1 MASAGGAVD
10 GTVLVRALP
19 PGPDRPTL
27 EAAESHQMLVLSR
40 RGEDSEHTSCE
51 ILSPMASPTTASKAD
66 SDPQAS
72 SGVSA
77 FVARV
82 LDQLALSA
90 WLPAAFLVTG
100 VAVLL
105 EFRSTKSA
113 SIPTAVEKLTAHSL
127 QLLVLMIPLLVLATV
142 ITQAFSFE
150 AFRALEGYWRR
161 RGIVSLAYRYMS
173 RRHLRRK
180 RAIIERHH
188 REQVTAFIDA
198 LPRVL
203 YDNEEVNGRVVKAVV
218 SALADRGDDGPELQG
233 KDAAVF
239 DSTMER
245 WRDQVEAWRL
255 ARVDR
260 FLAEEDSYPE
270 DSRILPT
277 RLGNLMRST
286 EDNLEQA
293 HDDVQSFVHRQRDT
307 VSYRVQIQ
315 HDQFR
320 TRLDMYCTLVFV
332 SVALAALA
340 PAILA
345 GKVDIVAVAVTTGSF
360 VAMAVTSYLAAIA
373 SARGYCTI
381 LKMMD
386 KPTPAPAESQSRLFL
401 GDPLFSSATS
411 SRGPW
416 GTWAQQF
423 RTTWCDDT
431 WRTHIPAS
439 SALSRHPPCHRPRF
453 DRSPEP
459 SYRQERYFCAIQ
471 SEQDPDNSPVCPSLP
486 GAVAGTGTPAGRFS
500 VLRGLARPQRPLCSR
515 LATPTET
522 PTSGT

>member
-1 MASAGGAVD
+1 
-10 GTVLVRALP
+10 
-19 PGPDRPTL
+19 
-27 EAAESHQMLVLSR
+27 
-40 RGEDSEHTSCE
+40 
-51 ILSPMASPTTASKAD
+51 MASPTTLSKAD
-66 SDPQAS
+66 SDPQTAS
-72 SGVSA
+72 TGVSA

-100 VAVLL
+100 IAVLL

-142 ITQAFSFE
+142 VTQAFSFE

-173 RRHLRRK
+173 GRHLRRK
-180 RAIIERHH
+180 RAIIERHQ
-188 REQVTAFIDA
+188 REKVTAFIDA

-218 SALADRGDDGPELQG
+218 SALADRGDDSPELQG

-239 DSTMER
+239 DRTMDH
-245 WRDQVEAWRL
+245 WRDQVKAWRL

-260 FLAEEDSYPE
+260 FLDEENSYPE

-286 EDNLEQA
+286 EDNLKQA
-293 HDDVQSFVHRQRDT
+293 HGDVQSFVHRQRDT

-386 KPTPAPAESQSRLFL
+386 KPTPAPAESESRLYL
-401 GDPLFSSATS
+401 GEPLFSSATS
-411 SRGPW
+411 PRR
-416 GTWAQQF
+416 GTWAQ
-423 RTTWCDDT
+423 
-431 WRTHIPAS
+431 
-439 SALSRHPPCHRPRF
+439 
-453 DRSPEP
+453 
-459 SYRQERYFCAIQ
+459 
-471 SEQDPDNSPVCPSLP
+471 
-486 GAVAGTGTPAGRFS
+486 
-500 VLRGLARPQRPLCSR
+500 
-515 LATPTET
+515 
-522 PTSGT
+522 

>member
-1 MASAGGAVD
+1 
-10 GTVLVRALP
+10 
-19 PGPDRPTL
+19 
-27 EAAESHQMLVLSR
+27 MLVLSR
-40 RGEDSEHTSCE
+40 RGEDSEHSSYD
-51 ILSPMASPTTASKAD
+51 ILSTMASPTTASKAD
-66 SDPQAS
+66 SDPQTAS
-72 SGVSA
+72 TGVSA

-100 VAVLL
+100 IAVLL

-150 AFRALEGYWRR
+150 AFRVLEGYWRR

-180 RAIIERHH
+180 RTIIERHQ
-188 REQVTAFIDA
+188 RERVTAFINA

-203 YDNEEVNGRVVKAVV
+203 YDNEEVNGRVIKAVV
-218 SALADRGDDGPELQG
+218 SALADRGDDPELQG

-239 DSTMER
+239 DRTMGH

-255 ARVDR
+255 ARVDH
-260 FLAEEDSYPE
+260 FLNEENSYPE

-286 EDNLEQA
+286 EDNLKQA
-293 HDDVQSFVHRQRDT
+293 HGDVQSFVHRQRDT

-345 GKVDIVAVAVTTGSF
+345 GMVDIAAVAVTTGSF
-360 VAMAVTSYLAAIA
+360 VAMAVISYLAAIA

-386 KPTPAPAESQSRLFL
+386 KPTPVPAESESRLL
-401 GDPLFSSATS
+401 HGLPLLSSATS
-411 SRGPW
+411 ARRG
-416 GTWAQQF
+416 T
-423 RTTWCDDT
+423 
-431 WRTHIPAS
+431 
-439 SALSRHPPCHRPRF
+439 
-453 DRSPEP
+453 
-459 SYRQERYFCAIQ
+459 
-471 SEQDPDNSPVCPSLP
+471 
-486 GAVAGTGTPAGRFS
+486 
-500 VLRGLARPQRPLCSR
+500 
-515 LATPTET
+515 
-522 PTSGT
+522 

>member
-1 MASAGGAVD
+1 VASAEGTVS
-10 GTVLVRALP
+10 GTVLVRVLP
-19 PGPDRPTL
+19 PGPDRPAL
-27 EAAESHQMLVLSR
+27 DAGAESHQMLVLSR
-40 RGEDSEHTSCE
+40 RGEDSEHSPCD
-51 ILSPMASPTTASKAD
+51 ILSTMASPTTVSKAD
-66 SDPQAS
+66 SDPQTAS
-72 SGVSA
+72 TGVSA

-90 WLPAAFLVTG
+90 WLPAVFLVTG

-127 QLLVLMIPLLVLATV
+127 QLLVLVIPLLVLATV

-180 RAIIERHH
+180 RAIIERHQ

-203 YDNEEVNGRVVKAVV
+203 YDNEEVNGRVIKAVV
-218 SALADRGDDGPELQG
+218 SALADRGDDLPELHG
-233 KDAAVF
+233 KEAAVF
-239 DSTMER
+239 DRTMGH

-255 ARVDR
+255 VRVDR
-260 FLAEEDSYPE
+260 FLDEENSYPE

-293 HDDVQSFVHRQRDT
+293 HGDVQSFVHRQRDT

-332 SVALAALA
+332 SVALAALT
-340 PAILA
+340 PAILT
-345 GKVDIVAVAVTTGSF
+345 GVVDIVAVAVTTGSF

-386 KPTPAPAESQSRLFL
+386 KPIPVPAESESRLFHGL
-401 GDPLFSSATS
+401 PLFSSATS
-411 SRGPW
+411 PRR
-416 GTWAQQF
+416 GTWAQQL
-423 RTTWCDDT
+423 RTTSCDDT
-431 WRTHIPAS
+431 CRTHIPAS
-439 SALSRHPPCHRPRF
+439 SAFSSPPPCHRPRF
-453 DRSPEP
+453 DRSPGR
-459 SYRQERYFCAIQ
+459 SYRQGAALLCDPER
-471 SEQDPDNSPVCPSLP
+471 
-486 GAVAGTGTPAGRFS
+486 
-500 VLRGLARPQRPLCSR
+500 AR
-515 LATPTET
+515 
-522 PTSGT
+522 SG